1 MQKVTSR
8 TTALALLTAAGVHT
22 KKKLSQNF
30 LIDENIARK
39 IVMQADIQPEDVVVE
54 VGPGIGALS
63 QILAP
68 LCRHCVLI
76 ELDAEMAE
84 ILKEVMAPFH
94 NVQILHADALR
105 CDYAKL
111 LRDVLSEGEKA
122 KLLSNVPY
130 HITSPLLEKLFAN
143 EALFSSGVVMVQL
156 EVARRIMCGP
166 GEKDYSS
173 FSAFCAYHAK
183 RSFCFRVSRN
193 VFLPAPKVDSAVL
206 RLDMAAGGE
215 CARAQDEALF
225 FSLLRRA
232 FQSRRKTLVNALAGW
247 EDFSKEELTAALCN
261 RGFKADVRAEKLSC
275 ADFVALSD
283 DLAQLRAKK

>member
-111 LRDVLSEGEKA
+111 LR
-122 KLLSNVPY
+122 
-130 HITSPLLEKLFAN
+130 
-143 EALFSSGVVMVQL
+143 M
-156 EVARRIMCGP
+156 
-166 GEKDYSS
+166 S
-173 FSAFCAYHAK
+173 FLKGKK
-183 RSFCFRVSRN
+183 RSCFPMFPIILLLLCWKSCLPMRHC
-193 VFLPAPKVDSAVL
+193 FLQGLSWCSLKWPAGSC
-206 RLDMAAGGE
+206 AGPE
-215 CARAQDEALF
+215 
-225 FSLLRRA
+225 
-232 FQSRRKTLVNALAGW
+232 RKTIRR
-247 EDFSKEELTAALCN
+247 S
-261 RGFKADVRAEKLSC
+261 VRFAPIMQS
-275 ADFVALSD
+275 ARFVFV
-283 DLAQLRAKK
+283 